1 MGSILERVPDER
13 RSFNTSCLLG
23 PDGAL
28 LARYRKIHLFDV
40 DLPGRVTVRE
50 SDARAPGDETVVVP
64 TELGVLGMS
73 ICYDLRFPELYRRL
87 VRAGAEIML
96 VPSAFTF
103 TTGSAHWDVLCRA
116 RAIEN
121 QSYLL
126 AADQCGTSP
135 HGFADYGGSLIA
147 DPWGTIV
154 ARAGDGEGIVLAEID
169 RAYLAKVRSELPCLD
184 HSRLE

>member
-1 MGSILERVPDER
+1 M
-13 RSFNTSCLLG
+13 
-23 PDGAL
+23 
-28 LARYRKIHLFDV
+28 
-40 DLPGRVTVRE
+40 
-50 SDARAPGDETVVVP
+50 
-64 TELGVLGMS
+64 
-73 ICYDLRFPELYRRL
+73 
-87 VRAGAEIML
+87 
-96 VPSAFTF
+96 PSAFTF

-154 ARAGDGEGIVLAEID
+154 ARAGDGEGVVLAEID
-169 RAYLAKVRSELPCLD
+169 RAYLAKVRCELPCLD
-184 HSRLE
+184 HARLE

>member
-1 MGSILERVPDER
+1 
-13 RSFNTSCLLG
+13 
-23 PDGAL
+23 
-28 LARYRKIHLFDV
+28 
-40 DLPGRVTVRE
+40 VTVRE

-64 TELGVLGMS
+64 TSLGVLGMS

-87 VRAGAEIML
+87 VRAGAEILL

-154 ARAGDGEGIVLAEID
+154 ARAGDGEAVVLAEID
-169 RAYLAKVRSELPCLD
+169 RAYLAKVRSELPCLE
-184 HSRLE
+184 HARLG